1 MLAPSGVNVNG
12 LTGKFAILL
21 PELVIGE
28 AEFLDGDGGASM
40 EEAEV
45 VLETEETGRDWV
57 PRAVELTAEA
67 GGSRIGMQ

>member
-1 MLAPSGVNVNG
+1 MLAPSGANAKG

-21 PELVIGE
+21 PELVVG
-28 AEFLDGDGGASM
+28 ATEFLDGDGGASL

-67 GGSRIGMQ
+67 GGRRIGRQ

>member
-1 MLAPSGVNVNG
+1 MLALSGANANG

-21 PELVIGE
+21 LELVVGA
-28 AEFLDGDGGASM
+28 AEFLDGDGGASL

-45 VLETEETGRDWV
+45 VLETEETGQDWV

-67 GGSRIGMQ
+67 GERHIDMQ